1 MYVLF
6 TELEIHIDNSILPV
20 IVEFDKWEF
29 FGGGGRGAREFSG
42 VNIL

>member
-1 MYVLF
+1 MYVIF

-20 IVEFDKWEF
+20 IVGFDKWEF
-29 FGGGGRGAREFSG
+29 FWGGRGAREFSG